1 MGNGRKPHQTEPPL
15 FQKDTYD
22 RKQNYKEDVLCHYF
36 LLLIPT
42 LNHGKNVTV
51 FCILIEYFY
60 VHLCYI
66 YSTLA

>member
-22 RKQNYKEDVLCHYF
+22 RKQNYKEDVLYYYF

-42 LNHGKNVTV
+42 LNHGKM
-51 FCILIEYFY
+51 
-60 VHLCYI
+60 
-66 YSTLA
+66 